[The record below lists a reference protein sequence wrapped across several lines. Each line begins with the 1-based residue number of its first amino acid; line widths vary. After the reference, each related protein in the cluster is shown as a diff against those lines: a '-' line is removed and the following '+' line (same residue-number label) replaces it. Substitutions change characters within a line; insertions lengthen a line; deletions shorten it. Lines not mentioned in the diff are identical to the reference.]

1 MCRSHRLG
9 QGIYIQ
15 DSERQYKKKK
25 DNWKLQKDTRQTNA
39 NILVTGTRYQVGLC
53 VQLCSTLCDLMDCS
67 SSDHGFSKKEYQSG
81 LPFPIPGIFQMQG
94 CNHVSWVSCIGREIL
109 YQLRHLRNQK
119 NYSIRRSNLL
129 HFSL

>member
-15 DSERQYKKKK
+15 DSERHYKKKK
-25 DNWKLQKDTRQTNA
+25 DNWKLKKDTRQTNA

-67 SSDHGFSKKEYQSG
+67 SSDHGFSKKEY
-81 LPFPIPGIFQMQG
+81 
-94 CNHVSWVSCIGREIL
+94 
-109 YQLRHLRNQK
+109 
-119 NYSIRRSNLL
+119 
-129 HFSL
+129 